1 MKKMHQVAIT
11 QVKNIFKYLPT
22 KKEYQVRGKNY
33 KSIEVNIFYSS
44 TKNGP

>member
-22 KKEYQVRGKNY
+22 KKVSGQGKTTNL
-33 KSIEVNIFYSS
+33 SRWTFL
-44 TKNGP
+44 